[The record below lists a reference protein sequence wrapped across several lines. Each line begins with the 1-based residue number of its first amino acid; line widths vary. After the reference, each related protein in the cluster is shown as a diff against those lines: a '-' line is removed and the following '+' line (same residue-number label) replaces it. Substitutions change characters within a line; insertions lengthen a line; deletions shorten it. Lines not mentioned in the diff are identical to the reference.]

1 MKEVDVLDGCVI
13 AAVLFACGISF
24 ATDEQAEYNTR
35 EEAKN
40 HYEAVI
46 LYEAMQARANEPED
60 QAQMIP
66 ANHDPRFMVPESR
79 WIELYCA
86 RHDAGACE
94 ARK

>member
-24 ATDEQAEYNTR
+24 ATDEQAEYNAR

-46 LYEAMQARANEPED
+46 LYEAMQSNAIVPDED
-60 QAQMIP
+60 TLMP

-79 WIELYCA
+79 WIDLYCA
-86 RHDAGACE
+86 KHDAGACE